1 MDNQEKLLEYLDPAI
16 AGNKEALSH
25 LVQQATGPLQSYVFR
40 VLLRDDLT
48 QDIVQEVMMEMV
60 RGLDRLEDPDKFWPW
75 LRGIANNKIK
85 RFYRNETKH
94 RNLIMAKSNN
104 VQECGPG
111 SEGLKKLA
119 RQEMEEVVVS
129 AMASLKPHYR
139 MVLSMRCFE
148 QMNYAQIASQMDS
161 SEVGTRM
168 LFSRAK
174 KALVKQ
180 LARNGLSKS
189 SLLSALIIFGKL
201 TAPSEAA
208 AAQFAVS
215 AHTIQTGFWVSLA
228 TWFTGKAAIW
238 LISLTALIGG
248 GGSILMSSLDGKLFV
263 ESSNSSGK
271 DLANTQSLFSNDF
284 WYYFPEEVD
293 GPVLL
298 QQSYKGQASEVI
310 ESRII
315 QNDRG
320 NYCYN
325 LKEHKV
331 TIHNYHVWN
340 SDLSVFRLPTD
351 SENLL
356 AGLSAVER
364 ERFHAA
370 SFSDRGR
377 GLLISGKRDGR
388 NDQFNLVPVY
398 HYNMGS
404 EEYFRYPFPADVPVV
419 DQRDNI
425 HRQGYCGFE
434 ITGTWADREVR
445 GAGQMPFV
453 YGAMGEIRPRLIML
467 IGNTIHIEDTDQ
479 AAFLGGSEN
488 VSFPAGSFF
497 NYLSRPWMGL
507 HVMDTIRRDAASDGI
522 TFKTTY
528 DRLKS
533 QSQVSLTA
541 GGKKMVYEISMD
553 KDWIDSISLFRQ
565 RDGKWNPEGELH
577 FSYTFECDAVELLAI
592 SLPLRQVDAYRE
604 GPGNWLMSLAE
615 DEL

>member
-1 MDNQEKLLEYLDPAI
+1 M
-16 AGNKEALSH
+16 
-25 LVQQATGPLQSYVFR
+25 VQQATGPLQSYVFR

-60 RGLDRLEDPDKFWPW
+60 RGLDRLEDADKFWPW

-104 VQECGPG
+104 IQESGPG
-111 SEGLKKLA
+111 SEGFKKLA

-139 MVLSMRCFE
+139 MVLSMRCYE
-148 QMNYAQIASQMDS
+148 QMNYAQIARQMDS

-180 LARNGLSKS
+180 LARNGLSKN
-189 SLLSALIIFGKL
+189 SLLTALVVFGKL

-215 AHTIQTGFWVSLA
+215 AQTIQTGFWVSLA
-228 TWFTGKAAIW
+228 GWFTGKAAIW

-248 GGSILMSSLDGKLFV
+248 GGSILMSSLDGKLFAD
-263 ESSNSSGK
+263 SSNSSDETVVNAK
-271 DLANTQSLFSNDF
+271 SLPSNDF

-293 GPVLL
+293 GPVLM
-298 QQSYKGQASEVI
+298 QQSYKGQGAEGI

-325 LKEHKV
+325 LREHKV
-331 TIHNYHVWN
+331 TIRNYHAWN

-356 AGLSAVER
+356 AGLPAGER
-364 ERFHAA
+364 DRFHAA
-370 SFSDRGR
+370 AISDAGP
-377 GLLISGKRDGR
+377 GLLISGKRDCGS
-388 NDQFNLVPVY
+388 DQFDLVPVY
-398 HYNMGS
+398 HHNMGS
-404 EEYFRYPFPADVPVV
+404 EEYFRYPFPADVPVD
-419 DQRDNI
+419 DQRDDL

-434 ITGTWADREVR
+434 VNGLWAGRQVR
-445 GAGQMPFV
+445 GGGQMPLV
-453 YGAMGEIRPRLIML
+453 YGAKAKVQPRLIL
-467 IGNTIHIEDTDQ
+467 IFDNALFVEDTDQ
-479 AAFLGGSEN
+479 AAFFSGSEN
-488 VSFPAGSFF
+488 VSFPSGSFF
-497 NYLSRPWMGL
+497 RYLARPWMGL
-507 HVMDTIRRDAASDGI
+507 HVLDTLRRDAASDGI
-522 TFKTTY
+522 VFETEYVQKTN
-528 DRLKS
+528 
-533 QSQVSLTA
+533 QSLVTLLSGRTKL
-541 GGKKMVYEISMD
+541 VFEIPME
-553 KDWIDSISLFRQ
+553 KDWIDSISLLRQ
-565 RDGKWNPEGELH
+565 RDGKWSQEGQLRL
-577 FSYTFECDAVELLAI
+577 SYTLECDAVELLTI

-604 GPGNWLMSLAE
+604 GPGNWLMSLAD